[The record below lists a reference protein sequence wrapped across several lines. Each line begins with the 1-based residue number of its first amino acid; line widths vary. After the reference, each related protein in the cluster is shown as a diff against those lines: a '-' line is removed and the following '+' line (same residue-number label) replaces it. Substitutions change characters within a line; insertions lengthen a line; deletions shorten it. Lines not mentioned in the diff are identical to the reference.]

1 MLWHLLFLGKKTLW
15 RLSLFGLCRW
25 CWWWYWDVCCWE
37 KTTACV
43 VTFARFGEPITP
55 PPPLF
60 WVFTMQLGPLKS
72 PFLPAVWAEHTWK
85 SFEWFWFWQNKAQW
99 TASLVKTAIN
109 FSCSCQCFN
118 RSVRIC
124 AMYGKIDECINT
136 AVIHILWC
144 LKLLLVMEPTD
155 RTSGLELLVR
165 IGSGRTKTCTKC
177 SERCDKQ
184 LCENLWVQK
193 QIFLQ
198 FSSNHSKYSKNT
210 FYMLKASFWY
220 LNQPDWTSGI
230 GFFTQ
235 IRLRQIGRASC
246 RERV

>member
-1 MLWHLLFLGKKTLW
+1 MLMMILW
-15 RLSLFGLCRW
+15 RLLLGEDNCMCSDIC
-25 CWWWYWDVCCWE
+25 DVCR
-37 KTTACV
+37 AD
-43 VTFARFGEPITP
+43 TP
-55 PPPLF
+55 SPPF

-155 RTSGLELLVR
+155 RTSGLELSDR

-235 IRLRQIGRASC
+235 IRLRLAQKFSEWWDKQLCVKSFWVRKRFPTIFTQSLQSF
-246 RERV
+246 